1 MRATFYIPLI
11 AFLGLAAALGIGLTM
26 NMRLLPSALIGRS
39 VPTFNL
45 PPVPGVRPALSS
57 ANLKAGKVVL
67 VNIFAS
73 WCVSCREEHPILM
86 ALAKEHLVPIYGIA
100 YKDTP
105 KATATYLANNGDPYQ
120 RIGEDETG
128 RVGINWGV
136 YGVPETYV
144 ITKTGKIAYKVVG
157 PISAAILTQ
166 KVLPLV
172 RKLEAKP

>member
-1 MRATFYIPLI
+1 MRAGYYIPLG
-11 AFLGLAAALGIGLTM
+11 AFLALAVALGVGLTL

-39 VPTFNL
+39 VPTFAL

-57 ANLKAGKVVL
+57 TDLKDGKVVL

-73 WCVSCREEHPILM
+73 WCVSCREEHPVLM
-86 ALAKEHLVPIYGIA
+86 ALAKRHLVPLYGIA

-105 KATATYLANNGDPYQ
+105 KATAAYLAENGDPYQ
-120 RIGEDETG
+120 RIGEDESG

-157 PISAAILTQ
+157 PMTVAILRE

-172 RKLEAKP
+172 HKLEAEP